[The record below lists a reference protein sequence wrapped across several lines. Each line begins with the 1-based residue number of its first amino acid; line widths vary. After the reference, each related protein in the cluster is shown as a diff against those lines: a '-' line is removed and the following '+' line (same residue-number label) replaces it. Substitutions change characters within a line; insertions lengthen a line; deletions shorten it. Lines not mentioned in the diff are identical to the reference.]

1 MGQPAARVSDMHTCP
16 MQTPIFI
23 GTIPHV
29 GGPIL
34 PPGVPVV
41 LIGGLP
47 AAVLS
52 NMCLCVGPPDMI
64 IKGSAGVFIGGLP
77 AARMGDNTAHGGV
90 IVGGFPTVLIGEVG
104 GGGSASP
111 FGDFPIT
118 VEPQSLLDMVLGV
131 PPVIKYGEI
140 RIVGDPND
148 PSFQGK
154 ALQDLIALNGTPT
167 GHNLLQ
173 SLNDS
178 GKKVSVEHTTEGNA
192 TSFNPSA
199 NRKADGTPGTPM
211 ESVVVSYNPDSPT
224 SSPNPTQ
231 PWQTRPPAIG
241 LGHELIHAD
250 HGVHGTFYPNT
261 DANDS
266 KPNPDGSATAPQ
278 MDLDELHTAGIPPHD
293 KDDFNE
299 NKLRKEWNPPQP
311 ERKWY

>member
-16 MQTPIFI
+16 MQTPILF

-52 NMCLCVGPPDMI
+52 NMCICVGPPDVI
-64 IKGSAGVFIGGLP
+64 IKGSMGVFFGGLP

-90 IVGGFPTVLIGEVG
+90 IVGGFPTVLIGDIG
-104 GGGSASP
+104 GGGSMSS

-118 VEPQSLLDMVLGV
+118 IEPQTLAEMLAGV

-140 RIVGDPND
+140 RIVGDPSD

-154 ALQDLIALNGTPT
+154 TLQDLITLNSTPT
-167 GHNLLQ
+167 GHNVLQ

-178 GKKVSVEHTTEGNA
+178 GKKVSIEHTTGGNGCSYR
-192 TSFNPSA
+192 TSAQRN
-199 NRKADGTPGTPM
+199 ADGTAGTP
-211 ESVVVSYNPDSPT
+211 SDANVTYNPDRT
-224 SSPNPTQ
+224 KINDET
-231 PWQTRPPAIG
+231 WGTRPPAIG

-250 HGVHGTFYPNT
+250 HATHGQAYTGT

-266 KPNPDGSATAPQ
+266 KPNPSSTTTPPQ
-278 MDLDELHTAGIPPHD
+278 EDLEELKTAGIPPHD
-293 KDDFNE
+293 TDDFNE
-299 NKLRKEWNPPQP
+299 NKLRTEWNPPQP
-311 ERKWY
+311 QRTWY